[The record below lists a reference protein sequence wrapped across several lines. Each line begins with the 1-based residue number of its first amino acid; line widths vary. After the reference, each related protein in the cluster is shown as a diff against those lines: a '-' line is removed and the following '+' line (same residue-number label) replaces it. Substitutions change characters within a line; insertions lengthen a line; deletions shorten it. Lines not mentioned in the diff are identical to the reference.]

1 MLTVTS
7 GCLTGWTKSYNEIKK
22 YGFAHMRALF
32 LQHVVSGS
40 PLPCNL
46 TEAEAVLPAFPNPQ
60 IPSDAAIKAVTDTN
74 LIPYLEAIKKSK
86 IHEMRNLVVHKRA
99 YRPSRDEVDL
109 AYNETIDTLPALT
122 IRLDLNDD
130 INYYLQ

>member
-1 MLTVTS
+1 MIGIEAAYN
-7 GCLTGWTKSYNEIKK
+7 GCLPPR
-22 YGFAHMRALF
+22 FALAHHHAGAVWPF
-32 LQHVVSGS
+32 
-40 PLPCNL
+40 PCNL
-46 TEAEAVLPAFPNPQ
+46 TEAEAVLSAFPNPQ
-60 IPSDAAIKAVTDTN
+60 IPSDAAIKAMTDTN

-99 YRPSRDEVDL
+99 YRPSREEVDL
-109 AYNETIDTLPALT
+109 AYKDTTDTLPALT

>member
-1 MLTVTS
+1 LDEE
-7 GCLTGWTKSYNEIKK
+7 LYNEIKK

-46 TEAEAVLPAFPNPQ
+46 TEAEAVLSAFPNPQ